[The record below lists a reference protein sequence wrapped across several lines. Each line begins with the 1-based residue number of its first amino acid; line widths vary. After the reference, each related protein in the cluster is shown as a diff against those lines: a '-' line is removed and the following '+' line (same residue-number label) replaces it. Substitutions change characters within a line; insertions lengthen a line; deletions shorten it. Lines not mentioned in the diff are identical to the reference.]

1 MQKEITKN
9 KQINWPLLTV
19 PNEFGQLEYSDLEQS
34 IRESIQIILRTK
46 PGEQLMR
53 PNFGAGI
60 SHFLFEPNTLA
71 TRQDLHELVTTSIK
85 RWETRVEL
93 TRVEV
98 WEDEEVPTL
107 VRVEIAYQIVQTG
120 EFKTMAVSM
129 DLGM

>member
-9 KQINWPLLTV
+9 TQVNWPLLPV
-19 PNEFGQLEYSDLEQS
+19 PNEYGQLEYGDLEKS

-53 PNFGAGI
+53 PNFGGGV

-71 TRQDLHELVTTSIK
+71 TRQDLHELITTSIK

-93 TRVEV
+93 NRVEV
-98 WEDEEVPTL
+98 WEDDLDPML
-107 VRVEIAYQIVQTG
+107 VKVEIEYQILQTG
-120 EFKTMAVSM
+120 DFKIMAVSM
-129 DLGM
+129 ELGM